1 MWLDCGMLTMLCS
14 LSCSLHL
21 LRALQCESSA
31 KKRKMTIDGT
41 DVLNRKLSDFYPRML
56 LSGVSGMG
64 GGVSVE

>member
-1 MWLDCGMLTMLCS
+1 MGLWYASIVCG

-21 LRALQCESSA
+21 LCALQCETSA
-31 KKRKMTIDGT
+31 KKRKMADGT

-56 LSGVSGMG
+56 LSGVRGMG